1 MKAFLRSAVLFDGYG
16 WLKRGCNWRAFSI
29 CGWLSGSSPVV
40 LEGCFAI
47 SRSLGRKIEGRLPP
61 SILPSSF
68 RRSLIYA
75 YGLINATKVPS
86 YPSLFI
92 FQYYSMYFSVAIVSS
107 ISFFLFLFIFSPASW
122 WASTFPISIS
132 SSASSA
138 DSSTSPSY
146 PFLPSAHL
154 MNAILSYFI
163 KILLRAISPLWL

>member
-1 MKAFLRSAVLFDGYG
+1 MKAFLRSAGSFDEYG

-29 CGWLSGSSPVV
+29 CGWLSGNSPVV
-40 LEGCFAI
+40 LVDCFAI
-47 SRSLGRKIEGRLPP
+47 SRSLGHKIEGQL
-61 SILPSSF
+61 LPSTLPSFF

-75 YGLINATKVPS
+75 YGLVNATKVPS
-86 YPSLFI
+86 YPSRLI
-92 FQYYSMYFSVAIVSS
+92 VQYYSMYFAVAIVSS

-122 WASTFPISIS
+122 WASAFPISIS

-146 PFLPSAHL
+146 PFLPSAHF

-163 KILLRAISPLWL
+163 KILLRVISPLWL